1 MPRAPARVS
10 TLFYKCRIL
19 SAFFLHFFT
28 PPRLVMGQKCR
39 NPLQYKAFRGVRGGG
54 FSGLIVLANLPIVLA
69 NLPIVLG
76 ILPIVLDYMY

>member
-1 MPRAPARVS
+1 
-10 TLFYKCRIL
+10 
-19 SAFFLHFFT
+19 
-28 PPRLVMGQKCR
+28 MGQKCR

-76 ILPIVLDYMY
+76 ILPDALPIVLANLPIVLGILPIVLDYMY